1 MVRDDDVDL
10 LRVGTRQLDEALLDD
25 GALAAEAFVAG
36 DRHLPPCL
44 LRDAGHELVTIPRVG
59 LVRPL
64 AQPDDLAAR
73 ATRVGVDLA
82 DTEQRVGVVVG
93 VAARQLVLAQVVAPA
108 LDERVRRTP
117 PEQRLE
123 GIGEAWHVAV
133 DDLRLQRK
141 RRCRDDGRLVD
152 VERVPDRGNEV
163 GERLSGAGARLDEQ
177 VLARLDGVLDGLRH
191 LRLAGA
197 RHPTHP
203 TDGGRH
209 ELIEG
214 GQFGHAP
221 TLGQRVPRHRLERAG
236 AVDQP
241 APPP

>member
-1 MVRDDDVDL
+1 MGFAQVAAATTLPCVAIGGVQARDTLALRTQFLVRTLHLGGTAPLPTHFEIAERVAPSAATGLTLDDSRTSARVVLLDETGRVLL
-10 LRVGTRQLDEALLDD
+10 LRGHDPLVPEVSFWFTVGGGVEPGEPLR
-25 GALAAEAFVAG
+25 AAA
-36 DRHLPPCL
+36 
-44 LRDAGHELVTIPRVG
+44 
-59 LVRPL
+59 VR
-64 AQPDDLAAR
+64 
-73 ATRVGVDLA
+73 
-82 DTEQRVGVVVG
+82 E
-93 VAARQLVLAQVVAPA
+93 VVAQ
-108 LDERVRRTP
+108 E
-117 PEQRLE
+117 
-123 GIGEAWHVAV
+123 
-133 DDLRLQRK
+133 
-141 RRCRDDGRLVD
+141 
-152 VERVPDRGNEV
+152 
-163 GERLSGAGARLDEQ
+163 SARLDEQ